1 MTAQPNL
8 RALPPGAKSEEAK
21 NATKQS
27 LQYIINLIEE
37 PDMREVS
44 IQRLQCKAES
54 NDTFINSA
62 MQSQNRNSADRLD

>member
-8 RALPPGAKSEEAK
+8 RALPPVAKSEEAK
-21 NATKQS
+21 SSTNKS
-27 LQYIINLIEE
+27 LQYIINLMEE
-37 PDMREVS
+37 PDIREVS